1 MDIKRRLAKLESRA
15 AARQARMEPTL
26 SPEQLERM
34 QRIMDRL
41 YADPEQ
47 HADSI
52 AIYERINAEQ
62 AAEVSVAQG

>member
-1 MDIKRRLAKLESRA
+1 
-15 AARQARMEPTL
+15 MEPTL

-62 AAEVSVAQG
+62 AAAEGVAQG